1 MDEYVTWFWDL
12 EFWHWWTFAI
22 ALIALE
28 VFLTS
33 TTLLLGPAA
42 AAFIIGLILL
52 IDPGFDWRYQ
62 MLLFAVLAVVSAIS
76 WQVWLRK
83 HPTKTD
89 HPMLNTRGRS
99 YVGRRLTLDETLQ
112 NGCGRVKIDDTWWLA
127 AADGNETLA
136 AGAEVEI
143 SHTDGATFIVRG
155 VGNT

>member
-89 HPMLNTRGRS
+89 HPMLNTTVVAGSRSTTHGGWPLPMAMKPWPRVQKSRFPIRMARRSLCAVSAILERRGPAET
-99 YVGRRLTLDETLQ
+99 GR
-112 NGCGRVKIDDTWWLA
+112 
-127 AADGNETLA
+127 
-136 AGAEVEI
+136 
-143 SHTDGATFIVRG
+143 
-155 VGNT
+155 